1 MMVDLKDYVCTVPF
15 QALEIH
21 ENRNFMCCASWLTKE
36 LPRNVPLKELWNSKE
51 AMEIRE
57 SVMDGSYRF
66 CDKNQCPFLAQLL
79 NYNMDNFGP
88 IKKIQDLPEYIKDYV
103 IENKTFMVNGPTI
116 LQMSFDRTCNYKCP
130 SCRVKMIVANSE
142 GIKKINSTIEEME
155 ESFSESIEMIYC
167 SGTADPFA
175 SVSYRNY
182 LRNFDPKK
190 YPKLKTIHL
199 HTNASLWN
207 KEMWESMPNIHAY
220 VTTCEISIDAGTKE
234 TYENVTRLNGDWDN
248 LISNLKF
255 IATIP
260 KMKKVKT
267 SFVVQQSNYKEMSVF
282 LEQMKNIF
290 GMKTK
295 VFYGKINNWGTFNYD
310 QFEFLKVWD
319 PKHPEHKDFLVEF
332 NKVATNP
339 FVFHNLHEFLDGTK
353 KSII

>member
-1 MMVDLKDYVCTVPF
+1 MINLKNFVCTVPF

-21 ENRNFMCCASWLTKE
+21 ENKNFMCCASWLTKE
-36 LPRNVPLKELWNSKE
+36 LPNKVPLKDLWNSKE

-66 CDKNQCPFLAQLL
+66 CDKEQCPFLAQLL
-79 NYNMDNFGP
+79 NFNISSPGP
-88 IKKIQDLPEYIKDYV
+88 IREIENLPDYIKEHYYSRNPYM
-103 IENKTFMVNGPTI
+103 EHGPTI

-142 GIKKINSTIEEME
+142 GIKRINSTIEEME
-155 ESFSESIEMIYC
+155 ESFSNSIETIYC

-182 LRNFDPKK
+182 LRNFNPKK
-190 YPKLKTIHL
+190 YPKLKNIHL

-207 KEMWESMPNIHAY
+207 KEMWESMPNIHPY

-234 TYENVTRLNGDWDN
+234 TYENVTRLNGEWEN

-260 KMKKVKT
+260 KMRKVKT
-267 SFVVQQSNYKEMSVF
+267 SFVVQQSNYKEMGIF
-282 LEQMKNIF
+282 LEQMKSIF

-295 VFYGKINNWGTFNYD
+295 VFYGKINNWGTFTPE
-310 QFEFLKVWD
+310 QFEFLKIWD
-319 PKHPEHKDFLVEF
+319 VNHPEHNDFLMEF
-332 NKVATNP
+332 DKVSKDP
-339 FVFHNLHEFLDGTK
+339 FVFHNLHEFIE
-353 KSII
+353 KSKSNLI